1 MIKTGKRLKKL
12 TVNTEDKQAYAATK
26 DAIMGLNAEVMP
38 DDDQQ
43 LWLSFRGGDHDAYNV
58 LVRKHAN
65 LLFSYG
71 CKFSKDEDFIKD
83 CIQDV
88 FFELWNRREKI
99 SQAASVKAYLFKSL
113 RLRIFREQSKWNNS
127 DSFEDTFLFKDEF
140 NIESHLIQ
148 EQTTKEISAK
158 LQTMLTSLTE
168 RQKEILYLHFFEDV
182 DHDGI
187 GRIMGL
193 NKQSVYNLLYRSITT
208 LRKKAEFI
216 NFF

>member
-1 MIKTGKRLKKL
+1 MDKLIIAIKNELGANTAAKEELVSL
-12 TVNTEDKQAYAATK
+12 TADAANS
-26 DAIMGLNAEVMP
+26 DES
-38 DDDQQ
+38 
-43 LWLSFRGGDHDAYNV
+43 LWLNFRTGDHKAYT
-58 LVRKHAN
+58 LLLRKHAN
-65 LLFSYG
+65 VLFSYG
-71 CKFSKDEDFIKD
+71 CKFSKDEDFVKD

-99 SQAASVKAYLFKSL
+99 SQAANVKAYLFKSL

-127 DSFEDTFLFKDEF
+127 SSFEGSFLFEDDF

-148 EQTTKEISAK
+148 EQTSKEIRQK
-158 LQTMLTSLTE
+158 LQTILTGLTQ
-168 RQKEILYLHFFEDV
+168 RQKEILYLHFFEDM

-187 GRIMGL
+187 GRTMGL
-193 NKQSVYNLLYRSITT
+193 NRQSVYNLLYRSITT

>member
-1 MIKTGKRLKKL
+1 MDKL
-12 TVNTEDKQAYAATK
+12 IIAIEKELGSNATAKEDLDSFTV
-26 DAIMGLNAEVMP
+26 DAVDSDES
-38 DDDQQ
+38 
-43 LWLSFRGGDHDAYNV
+43 LWLNFRAGDHKAYT
-58 LVRKHAN
+58 LLLRKHAN
-65 LLFSYG
+65 VLFSYG
-71 CKFSKDEDFIKD
+71 CKFSKDEDFVKD

-99 SQAASVKAYLFKSL
+99 SQAANVKAYLFKSL

-127 DSFEDTFLFKDEF
+127 SSFEDSFLFEDDF

-148 EQTTKEISAK
+148 EQTSKEIRQK
-158 LQTMLTSLTE
+158 LQTILTSLTQ
-168 RQKEILYLHFFEDV
+168 RQKEILYLHFFEDM

-187 GRIMGL
+187 GRTMGL
-193 NKQSVYNLLYRSITT
+193 NRQSVYNLLYRSITT

>member
-1 MIKTGKRLKKL
+1 MEKL
-12 TVNTEDKQAYAATK
+12 TIITEQEQEHASAVEET
-26 DAIMGLNAEVMP
+26 VMSLSE
-38 DDDQQ
+38 DTMQSDQQ
-43 LWLSFRGGDHDAYNV
+43 LWLCFRGGDHNAYNL

-65 LLFSYG
+65 ILFSYG

-127 DSFEDTFLFKDEF
+127 DSFEDTFLFRDEF
-140 NIESHLIQ
+140 NIEAHLIQ

-158 LQTMLTSLTE
+158 LQTMLTTLTE

-208 LRKKAEFI
+208 LRKKAELI

>member
-1 MIKTGKRLKKL
+1 MEKLSIAIENKLKENSSVQEAVMSFS
-12 TVNTEDKQAYAATK
+12 T
-26 DAIMGLNAEVMP
+26 DAMQSDES
-38 DDDQQ
+38 
-43 LWLSFRGGDHDAYNV
+43 LWLCFREGDHKAYT
-58 LVRKHAN
+58 LLLRKHAN
-65 LLFSYG
+65 VLFSYG

-99 SQAASVKAYLFKSL
+99 SQAANVKAYLFKSL
-113 RLRIFREQSKWNNS
+113 RLRIFREQSKWNS
-127 DSFEDTFLFKDEF
+127 SASFEDGFLFEDDF

-148 EQTTKEISAK
+148 EQTSKEIRQK
-158 LQTMLTSLTE
+158 LQTILTGLTH
-168 RQKEILYLHFFEDV
+168 RQKEILYLHFFEDM

-187 GRIMGL
+187 GRTMGL
-193 NKQSVYNLLYRSITT
+193 NRQSVYNLLYRSITT

>member
-1 MIKTGKRLKKL
+1 MDKL
-12 TVNTEDKQAYAATK
+12 IIAIEKELGSNATAKEDLDSFTVDVVDSDES
-26 DAIMGLNAEVMP
+26 
-38 DDDQQ
+38 
-43 LWLSFRGGDHDAYNV
+43 LWLNFRAGDHKAYT
-58 LVRKHAN
+58 LLLRKHAN
-65 LLFSYG
+65 VLFSYG
-71 CKFSKDEDFIKD
+71 CKFSKDEDFVKD

-99 SQAASVKAYLFKSL
+99 SQAANVKAYLFKSL

-127 DSFEDTFLFKDEF
+127 SSFEDSFLFEDDF

-148 EQTTKEISAK
+148 EQTSKEIRQK
-158 LQTMLTSLTE
+158 LQTILTSLTQ
-168 RQKEILYLHFFEDV
+168 RQKEILYLHFFEDM

-187 GRIMGL
+187 GRTMGL
-193 NKQSVYNLLYRSITT
+193 NRQSVYNLLYRSITT

>member
-1 MIKTGKRLKKL
+1 MKKL
-12 TVNTEDKQAYAATK
+12 TGKTETDEQALAAAK
-26 DAIMGLNAEVMP
+26 DAIMALSAEVVP
-38 DDDQQ
+38 DDQQ
-43 LWLSFRGGDHDAYNV
+43 LWLNFRGGDHDAYNV

-83 CIQDV
+83 CVQDV
-88 FFELWNRREKI
+88 FFELWNRRDKI

-127 DSFEDTFLFKDEF
+127 DSFDDAFLFKDDF
-140 NIESHLIQ
+140 DIESHLIQ

-158 LQTMLTSLTE
+158 LQTMLTSLTD

-182 DHDGI
+182 DHDNI

>member
-1 MIKTGKRLKKL
+1 MEKLIIAIKEDLGANTTAKEDLVSF
-12 TVNTEDKQAYAATK
+12 TVDAALS
-26 DAIMGLNAEVMP
+26 DES
-38 DDDQQ
+38 
-43 LWLSFRGGDHDAYNV
+43 LWLNFRKGDHKAYT
-58 LVRKHAN
+58 LLLRKHAN
-65 LLFSYG
+65 VLFSYG
-71 CKFSKDEDFIKD
+71 CKFSKDEDFVKD

-99 SQAASVKAYLFKSL
+99 SQAANVKAYLFKSL

-127 DSFEDTFLFKDEF
+127 SSFEDSFLFEDDF

-148 EQTTKEISAK
+148 EQTSKEIRQK
-158 LQTMLTSLTE
+158 LQTILTSLTQ
-168 RQKEILYLHFFEDV
+168 RQKEILYLHFFEDM

-187 GRIMGL
+187 GKTMGL
-193 NKQSVYNLLYRSITT
+193 NRQSVYNLLYRSIIT

>member
-1 MIKTGKRLKKL
+1 MEKLSIAIENEVREDSAGKEAVGPL
-12 TVNTEDKQAYAATK
+12 NG
-26 DAIMGLNAEVMP
+26 DAMQSDES
-38 DDDQQ
+38 
-43 LWLSFRGGDHDAYNV
+43 LWLCFREGDQKAYT
-58 LVRKHAN
+58 LLLRKHAN
-65 LLFSYG
+65 VLFSYG

-99 SQAASVKAYLFKSL
+99 SQAANVKAYLFKSL

-127 DSFEDTFLFKDEF
+127 ASFEDSFLFEDDF

-148 EQTTKEISAK
+148 EQTSKEIRKK
-158 LQTMLTSLTE
+158 LQTILADLTQ
-168 RQKEILYLHFFEDV
+168 RQKEILYLHFFEDM

-187 GRIMGL
+187 GRTMGL
-193 NKQSVYNLLYRSITT
+193 NRQSVYNLLYRSITT

>member
-1 MIKTGKRLKKL
+1 MEKL
-12 TVNTEDKQAYAATK
+12 NTVVGAGREESEVQYATMA
-26 DAIMGLNAEVMP
+26 LNACDENN
-38 DDDQQ
+38 DDQD
-43 LWLSFRGGDHDAYNV
+43 LWLSFRNGNHSAYT
-58 LVRKHAN
+58 LLLRKHAN

-99 SQAASVKAYLFKSL
+99 SQAANVRAYLFKSL
-113 RLRIFREQSKWNNS
+113 RLRIFREQSKWKNS
-127 DSFEDTFLFKDEF
+127 ESFEDTFLFEDEF

-148 EQTTKEISAK
+148 EQTSKEISSK
-158 LQTMLTSLTE
+158 LQNILTSLTD
-168 RQKEILYLHFFEDV
+168 RQKEILYLHFFEDM
-182 DHDGI
+182 DHAGI
-187 GRIMGL
+187 ARIMGL
-193 NKQSVYNLLYRSITT
+193 NRQSVYNLLYRSITT

>member
-1 MIKTGKRLKKL
+1 MR
-12 TVNTEDKQAYAATK
+12 KQTIITDQEQEYTTATK
-26 DAIMGLNAEVMP
+26 ETVMSLSE
-38 DDDQQ
+38 DSMQTDQQ
-43 LWLSFRGGDHDAYNV
+43 LWLCFRGGDHNAYN
-58 LVRKHAN
+58 LLLRKHAN
-65 LLFSYG
+65 TLFSYG
-71 CKFSKDEDFIKD
+71 CRFSKDEDFIKD

-99 SQAASVKAYLFKSL
+99 SQAVSVKAYLFKSL

>member
-1 MIKTGKRLKKL
+1 MEKL
-12 TVNTEDKQAYAATK
+12 IIAIEHELSENTTAKEDLDSFTVRGSDSDEY
-26 DAIMGLNAEVMP
+26 
-38 DDDQQ
+38 
-43 LWLSFRGGDHDAYNV
+43 LWLNFRAGDHKAYT
-58 LVRKHAN
+58 LLLRKHAN
-65 LLFSYG
+65 VLFSYG
-71 CKFSKDEDFIKD
+71 CKFSKDEDFVKD

-99 SQAASVKAYLFKSL
+99 SQAANVKAYLFKSL

-127 DSFEDTFLFKDEF
+127 SSFEESFLFEDDF

-148 EQTTKEISAK
+148 EQTSKEIRQK
-158 LQTMLTSLTE
+158 LQTILTDLTQ
-168 RQKEILYLHFFEDV
+168 RQKEILYLHFFEDM

-187 GRIMGL
+187 GKTMGL
-193 NKQSVYNLLYRSITT
+193 NRQSVYNLLYRSITT

>member
-1 MIKTGKRLKKL
+1 MDKL
-12 TVNTEDKQAYAATK
+12 IIAIEKELGSNATAKEDLDSFTV
-26 DAIMGLNAEVMP
+26 DAVDSDES
-38 DDDQQ
+38 
-43 LWLSFRGGDHDAYNV
+43 LWLNFRAGDHKAYT
-58 LVRKHAN
+58 LLLRKHAN
-65 LLFSYG
+65 VLFSYG
-71 CKFSKDEDFIKD
+71 CKFSKDEDFVKD

-99 SQAASVKAYLFKSL
+99 SQAANVKAYLFKSL

-127 DSFEDTFLFKDEF
+127 SSFEDSFLFEDDF

-148 EQTTKEISAK
+148 EQTSKEIRQK
-158 LQTMLTSLTE
+158 LQTILTGLTQ
-168 RQKEILYLHFFEDV
+168 RQKEILYLHFFEDM

-187 GRIMGL
+187 GRTMGL
-193 NKQSVYNLLYRSITT
+193 NRQSVYNLLYRSITT

>member
-1 MIKTGKRLKKL
+1 MEKL
-12 TVNTEDKQAYAATK
+12 ISAIENEVGENSAVNK
-26 DAIMGLNAEVMP
+26 DLTSYNTDAMQSDES
-38 DDDQQ
+38 
-43 LWLSFRGGDHDAYNV
+43 LWLGFRAGDHKAYT
-58 LVRKHAN
+58 LLLRKHAN
-65 LLFSYG
+65 VLFSYG
-71 CKFSKDEDFIKD
+71 CRFSKDEDFIKD

-99 SQAASVKAYLFKSL
+99 SQAANVKAYLFKSL

-127 DSFEDTFLFKDEF
+127 SSFEDSFLFEDDF

-148 EQTTKEISAK
+148 EQTSKEIRQK
-158 LQTMLTSLTE
+158 LQTILIDLTQ
-168 RQKEILYLHFFEDV
+168 RQKEILYLHFFEDM

-187 GRIMGL
+187 GRTMGL
-193 NKQSVYNLLYRSITT
+193 NRQSVYNLLYRSITT

>member
-1 MIKTGKRLKKL
+1 MEKLIIAIKNELST
-12 TVNTEDKQAYAATK
+12 NTAAKEDLISFTA
-26 DAIMGLNAEVMP
+26 DAVHSDES
-38 DDDQQ
+38 
-43 LWLSFRGGDHDAYNV
+43 LWLNFREGDHKAYT
-58 LVRKHAN
+58 LLLRKHAN
-65 LLFSYG
+65 VLFSYG
-71 CKFSKDEDFIKD
+71 CKFSKDEDFVKD

-99 SQAASVKAYLFKSL
+99 SQAANVKAYLFKSL

-127 DSFEDTFLFKDEF
+127 DSFEDSFLFEDDF

-148 EQTTKEISAK
+148 EQTSKEIRQK
-158 LQTMLTSLTE
+158 LQTILTGLTQ
-168 RQKEILYLHFFEDV
+168 RQKEILYLHFFEDM

-187 GRIMGL
+187 GRTMGL
-193 NKQSVYNLLYRSITT
+193 NRQSVYNLLYRSITT

>member
-1 MIKTGKRLKKL
+1 MEKL
-12 TVNTEDKQAYAATK
+12 IIAIENELSEGTTAKEDLDSFTVDVSDSDES
-26 DAIMGLNAEVMP
+26 
-38 DDDQQ
+38 
-43 LWLSFRGGDHDAYNV
+43 LWLNFRAGDHKAYT
-58 LVRKHAN
+58 LLLRKHAN
-65 LLFSYG
+65 VLFSYG
-71 CKFSKDEDFIKD
+71 CKFSKDEDFVKD

-99 SQAASVKAYLFKSL
+99 SQAANVKAYLFKSL

-127 DSFEDTFLFKDEF
+127 SSFEESFLFEDDF

-148 EQTTKEISAK
+148 EQTSKEIRQK
-158 LQTMLTSLTE
+158 LQTILTDLTQ
-168 RQKEILYLHFFEDV
+168 RQKEILYLHFFEDM

-187 GRIMGL
+187 GKTMGL
-193 NKQSVYNLLYRSITT
+193 NRQSVYNLLYRSITT

>member
-1 MIKTGKRLKKL
+1 MEKL
-12 TVNTEDKQAYAATK
+12 SITTESEVKEKSAVKETEGA
-26 DAIMGLNAEVMP
+26 LNGEVMQN
-38 DDDQQ
+38 DES
-43 LWLSFRGGDHDAYNV
+43 LWLSFREGDQKAYT
-58 LVRKHAN
+58 LLLRKHAN
-65 LLFSYG
+65 VLFAYG
-71 CKFSKDEDFIKD
+71 CKFSKDEDFVKD

-99 SQAASVKAYLFKSL
+99 SQAANVKAYLFKSL

-127 DSFEDTFLFKDEF
+127 ESFEDSFLFEDDF

-148 EQTTKEISAK
+148 EQTSKEIRQK
-158 LQTMLTSLTE
+158 LQTILTGLTQ
-168 RQKEILYLHFFEDV
+168 RQKEILYLHFFEDM

-187 GRIMGL
+187 GRTMGL
-193 NKQSVYNLLYRSITT
+193 NRQSVYNLLYRSITT

>member
-1 MIKTGKRLKKL
+1 MEKLIIAIKDELSANATAKEDLDSL
-12 TVNTEDKQAYAATK
+12 TVGAA
-26 DAIMGLNAEVMP
+26 DSDES
-38 DDDQQ
+38 
-43 LWLSFRGGDHDAYNV
+43 LWLNFRAGDHKAYT
-58 LVRKHAN
+58 LLLRKHAN
-65 LLFSYG
+65 VLFSYG
-71 CKFSKDEDFIKD
+71 CKFSKDEDFVKD

-99 SQAASVKAYLFKSL
+99 SQAANVKAYLFKSL

-127 DSFEDTFLFKDEF
+127 SSFEDSFLFEDDF

-148 EQTTKEISAK
+148 EQTSKEIRQK
-158 LQTMLTSLTE
+158 LQTILTGLTQ
-168 RQKEILYLHFFEDV
+168 RQKEILYLHFFEDM

-187 GRIMGL
+187 GRTMGL
-193 NKQSVYNLLYRSITT
+193 NRQSVYNLLYRSITT